1 VGLEMIVLLV
11 VGSWVALSL
20 LVVALCRAGKW
31 SDEAMDIA
39 VARDAGPSRSSEIA
53 RAARTDATLR
63 TLDLG
68 DAADL
73 LGVDPETLLDWEI
86 RYGFPKSSPFERR
99 YSESDVLAL
108 RDSLWEGASI
118 AAAVARAS
126 DRTRRRRPSA
136 GGAAVAER
144 RDGGL
149 AS

>member
-1 VGLEMIVLLV
+1 VGLEMVVSLV
-11 VGSWVALSL
+11 VGSWVVVSL
-20 LVVALCRAGKW
+20 LVLALCRAGKS
-31 SDEAMDIA
+31 SDRAMDVA
-39 VARDAGPSRSSEIA
+39 VARAAGPSRSDEGT
-53 RAARTDATLR
+53 RAQLSGAALR

-73 LGVDPETLLDWEI
+73 LGVSPETLLDWEV

-99 YSESDVLAL
+99 YSESEVLAL

-118 AAAVARAS
+118 PAAVARAS

-136 GGAAVAER
+136 GGAAVAGR

>member
-20 LVVALCRAGKW
+20 LVLTLCRAGKW
-31 SDEAMDIA
+31 SDQAMEIA
-39 VARDAGPSRSSEIA
+39 VARAAGPTRSRDVT
-53 RAARTDATLR
+53 RTPLTGAALR

-73 LGVDPETLLDWEI
+73 LGVSPETLLDWEI

-99 YSESDVLAL
+99 YSESDVLAF

-118 AAAVARAS
+118 AAAMARAS
-126 DRTRRRRPSA
+126 DTTRRRRPSA
-136 GGAAVAER
+136 GRAAVTER